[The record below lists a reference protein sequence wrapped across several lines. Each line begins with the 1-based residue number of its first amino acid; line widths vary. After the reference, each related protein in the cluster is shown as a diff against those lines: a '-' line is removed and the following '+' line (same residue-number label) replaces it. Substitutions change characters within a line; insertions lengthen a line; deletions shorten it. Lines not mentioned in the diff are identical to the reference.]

1 MTIKKTFII
10 LTSHFPPSKGGG
22 IQEWAYGIAKH
33 LALKNYI
40 VKVFS
45 RRKDNQLLIHQNEK
59 FSVFRMKGRNWHQ
72 FHFIYSLYYLL
83 KILFNNPNC
92 TIIATTWLLSKPYV
106 HLKKIFPKSKMI
118 IVCHGLEVTSLK
130 KKKIKSFQNIVKI
143 SNLVICVSN
152 FTKNAVFDL
161 CHNLKNKNHIK
172 FIPNGIDPKMFS
184 SKKMNGSILNEYN
197 IDSKSIVITTL
208 SRLIRRKGHDLVIKS
223 IKRLIKTYPKIHYVI
238 AGHYKPG
245 NENNYKEELIKL
257 IDKLDLNKNVS
268 FIDYVPEKKNSKS
281 IY

>member
-22 IQEWAYGIAKH
+22 IQEWAYGIAKN

-83 KILFNNPNC
+83 KILSNNPNC

-106 HLKKIFPKSKMI
+106 YLKKIFPKSKMI

-130 KKKIKSFQNIVKI
+130 KKKIKSFQNIVKT

-152 FTKNAVFDL
+152 FTKNAVFHL
-161 CHNLKNKNHIK
+161 CHNLKNKEHIK
-172 FIPNGIDPKMFS
+172 
-184 SKKMNGSILNEYN
+184 
-197 IDSKSIVITTL
+197 
-208 SRLIRRKGHDLVIKS
+208 
-223 IKRLIKTYPKIHYVI
+223 
-238 AGHYKPG
+238 
-245 NENNYKEELIKL
+245 
-257 IDKLDLNKNVS
+257 
-268 FIDYVPEKKNSKS
+268 
-281 IY
+281 